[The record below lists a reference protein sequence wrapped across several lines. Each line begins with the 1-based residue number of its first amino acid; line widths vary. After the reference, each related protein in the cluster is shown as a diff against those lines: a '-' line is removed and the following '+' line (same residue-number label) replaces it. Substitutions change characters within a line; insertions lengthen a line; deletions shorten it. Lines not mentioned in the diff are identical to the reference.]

1 MRMTRSTKT
10 GRVNYDNNPDPC
22 VTHNSPLYHRRVRI
36 LSQLDQSVSSS
47 ASVSDVKAFKLRKE
61 LLVDL
66 SMLVTA
72 TDTAATTSAG
82 AGQAV
87 GGGGRKVDE
96 RKGPDLMTGK
106 SSHDAKDL
114 SRVADSSAS
123 AKSFSMRAL
132 ECRVGSIH
140 DFVAVLTSPGKKN
153 AETEWDGS
161 GLGGMEWDGWEGN
174 AHTSMR

>member
-1 MRMTRSTKT
+1 M
-10 GRVNYDNNPDPC
+10 
-22 VTHNSPLYHRRVRI
+22 
-36 LSQLDQSVSSS
+36 SSS

-72 TDTAATTSAG
+72 TDTAATTSVG
-82 AGQAV
+82 VGQAV
-87 GGGGRKVDE
+87 GGGGGGGKVDE
-96 RKGPDLMTGK
+96 RKVPDLMTGK
-106 SSHDAKDL
+106 SSYDARDS

-153 AETEWDGS
+153 AETEWDEM
-161 GLGGMEWDGWEGN
+161 GLGGMGLGG
-174 AHTSMR
+174 MG